1 MAGLNRRGLLKIGGA
16 AVAAPYLWIP
26 ARAETGEWRTQ
37 TVAPFVEVKTASGH
51 IRGGHSRGALAFKGI
66 PYAGSVTGKNRFKAP
81 PKVKPWTGVRDATRL
96 AAPALQTPKTTYG
109 EHEPAY
115 AEDCLFL
122 NVWTPAVKDGGK
134 RPVMIYCHG
143 GGFETGS
150 GGQNIQDGAH
160 LAAAYDVVV
169 VAMNHRLGLLG
180 FLYLGELG
188 GEEYATSGNQSI
200 LDIVAALAW
209 VKENIATFGGDP
221 GNVMVFG
228 ESGGGFKTC
237 TLMAMPGAQGLFH
250 KVGIQSGAFL
260 EATPKETATETARR
274 VLAAL
279 EIAPHELHKLADV
292 PADKLLALQIAGE
305 KGGLGTATKEWLARH
320 PNPPTMKERNS
331 IEAPG
336 NWNPVVDGTILP
348 RSPFAPDAT
357 PLAANIPAII
367 GATHDEPL
375 LNMRDNPTP
384 LKLDEAAL
392 LAMGRPFLGDQF
404 DAIVNFYKHEYP
416 KLSITEIAVA
426 IMGATGLGGASITLA
441 ERKAQ
446 QPAPVYRYR
455 YDYQS
460 NVPIKGTDWTLRA
473 CHASDISMVFLNY
486 EIKDLQGDGPGLAE
500 ASKAMSSYFAS
511 FARSGVPTA
520 KDQPAWPRYD
530 TATRPTMLINTAC
543 RVENDPNGAE
553 RKFMHD
559 MGLI

>member
-1 MAGLNRRGLLKIGGA
+1 MTGLNRRGLLKIGGA

-26 ARAETGEWRTQ
+26 AQAEPGAWRTQ
-37 TVAPFVEVKTASGH
+37 TVAPFVEVKTASGR

-66 PYAGSVTGKNRFKAP
+66 PYAGSVTGKNRFKAA
-81 PKVKPWTGVRDATRL
+81 PKVKPWTGVLDATRL
-96 AAPALQTPKTTYG
+96 AAPSLQTPKTTYG

-115 AEDCLFL
+115 DEQCLFL

-134 RPVMIYCHG
+134 RPVMVYCHG
-143 GGFETGS
+143 GAFETGS
-150 GGQNIQDGAH
+150 GGQDIQDGAH

-200 LDIVAALAW
+200 LDIVAALKW

-221 GNVMVFG
+221 GNVMLFG

-250 KVGIQSGAFL
+250 KVGVQSGSFL

-274 VLAAL
+274 VLAAFD
-279 EIAPHELHKLADV
+279 IAPHDLHKLADV
-292 PADKLLALQIAGE
+292 PAEKLLALQIAGS
-305 KGGLGTATKEWLARH
+305 KGALGKASKEWLATH
-320 PNPPTMKERNS
+320 PNPPSMRERNS
-331 IEAPG
+331 IKTPG
-336 NWNPVVDGTILP
+336 GWDPVVDGTYLP
-348 RSPFAPDAT
+348 RNPFSPDAT

-375 LNMRDNPTP
+375 LSMRDDPSI
-384 LKLDEAAL
+384 LKMDEPAL
-392 LAMGRPFLGDQF
+392 TALGRSFLGDQF
-404 DAIVNFYKHEYP
+404 DTIISFYKQQYP
-416 KLSITEIAVA
+416 KSSISEVAVA
-426 IMGATGLGGASITLA
+426 MMGVLNLGGGAITLA
-441 ERKAQ
+441 DRKAQ

-455 YDYQS
+455 YDYSS

-473 CHASDISMVFLNY
+473 CHAGDIAMVFLNY
-486 EIKDLQGDGPGLAE
+486 DIPGLQGDGPGVAE

-520 KDQPAWPRYD
+520 KDQPVWPRYD
-530 TATRPTMLINTAC
+530 TTTRPTMLINTAC
-543 RVENDPNGAE
+543 RVENDPNSAE

-559 MGLI
+559 QGFI